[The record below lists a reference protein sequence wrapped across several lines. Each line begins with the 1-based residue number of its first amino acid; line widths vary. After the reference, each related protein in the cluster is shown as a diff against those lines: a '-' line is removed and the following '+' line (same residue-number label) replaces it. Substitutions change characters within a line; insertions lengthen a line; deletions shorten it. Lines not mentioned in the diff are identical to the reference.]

1 MRTDFGNGSPH
12 SRSIIIPNR
21 FGLPT
26 DSAQPYYNHSN
37 GQSEGDAY
45 FSSQYCFSYHKGDAG
60 KHSSDTELQKK
71 LQDVDGK
78 VDHSYFDQ
86 TQHSVTD
93 SVLLNYVDDLPLSP
107 ALSTSCGSPTL
118 SRARSES
125 RSPSPHSS
133 VSSISQSSTES
144 TYLLPYTF
152 YDPSTCPLDVESSL
166 APITPNQSPIWEDQ
180 SDTGPAVYKP
190 IDKMAYKSSPSL
202 RRRER
207 KPSSHEIHKYSAWA
221 QEKGITFAF
230 DMQHSNIRVIHR
242 SYPSKNTLKS
252 KKRRN
257 QSVMTRTEQK
267 KHDVEVQK
275 RATSTSTLQNAQD
288 EYPKQ
293 KRVKH
298 TTQQLSPR
306 RQAKSQTQISLPQI
320 EACHNENPRLSRPSQ
335 DTRHRTS
342 EKTCPS
348 MHQEKKAPNTSA
360 TSNVA
365 VQAARTGPKRCGCC
379 GTTNTPLWRDLTRE
393 LPLCNACGIR
403 FKKYGLICQ
412 KCNYVPCKQERD
424 LPCCKRC
431 RSSNSYIKLPKGEI
445 PT

>member
-1 MRTDFGNGSPH
+1 MGSRERHNFCVWYATQQH
-12 SRSIIIPNR
+12 SR
-21 FGLPT
+21 
-26 DSAQPYYNHSN
+26 H
-37 GQSEGDAY
+37 
-45 FSSQYCFSYHKGDAG
+45 SSQLPFKVRKSHRFSIFHINILVTIQARFSNLYSLPHF
-60 KHSSDTELQKK
+60 HFHLSKK
-71 LQDVDGK
+71 AATVLGLKNWCTCGQAFSWLNWDRRGSFK
-78 VDHSYFDQ
+78 FGMFYFVVL
-86 TQHSVTD
+86 SL
-93 SVLLNYVDDLPLSP
+93 VLLLVL
-107 ALSTSCGSPTL
+107 
-118 SRARSES
+118 RS
-125 RSPSPHSS
+125 
-133 VSSISQSSTES
+133 
-144 TYLLPYTF
+144 F
-152 YDPSTCPLDVESSL
+152 
-166 APITPNQSPIWEDQ
+166 
-180 SDTGPAVYKP
+180 
-190 IDKMAYKSSPSL
+190 MSPSL
-202 RRRER
+202 GSAQL
-207 KPSSHEIHKYSAWA
+207 KIEICYSWN
-221 QEKGITFAF
+221 T
-230 DMQHSNIRVIHR
+230 HR
-242 SYPSKNTLKS
+242 LPPAPLFLYFCPHCRNTLKS

-445 PT
+445 PTWLIHFASVYCIGINRPHFLRLKDRKYSCHAIFHAPHIGLNMSVDVTVKLCPSWSVFVIGQQTILIQHHLFSLLSFLLGLEIPSYPKNYVAIW